1 MSAHTHTAP
10 AKNGVAQ
17 EHLLH
22 DEEHG
27 GPKLYAAILG
37 ALLFLTFITVAASR
51 LDVGSNMVNVVIA
64 MGIATL
70 KASLVA
76 LFFMHLRWDK
86 AINQVIFC
94 SSLFFLGLFLI
105 TCYTDVQSRFPS
117 EPTNIKAPTNPAV
130 TTPGVAP
137 IPGHGPEGA
146 ASPSGGGPAIPG
158 ASQEGSHGGAAIG
171 THNPP
176 VAPPSSK

>member
-1 MSAHTHTAP
+1 MSSHNAP
-10 AKNGVAQ
+10 APEQ
-17 EHLLH
+17 LLH
-22 DEEHG
+22 HEEHG
-27 GPKLYAAILG
+27 SPKLYAIILG

-51 LDVGSNMVNVVIA
+51 LDVGSNMINVIIA

-86 AINQVIFC
+86 AINQIIFC

-105 TCYTDVQSRFPS
+105 TCYTDVQSRYPS
-117 EPTNIKAPTNPAV
+117 EPANLKPPPAV
-130 TTPGVAP
+130 MTPGVAP
-137 IPGHGPEGA
+137 IPGHGPDGA

-158 ASQEGSHGGAAIG
+158 ASQEGSHGGAAVG
-171 THNPP
+171 TQTPP
-176 VAPPSSK
+176 VAPPAGHK